1 MANEEKYL
9 EIQQFGIYIVDLGKP
24 HSDRDNFHSSVSS
37 GRRPVVVLGNKMGL
51 KHSPVVHVI
60 PLTTRLAKAQKKKL
74 PVHVQINVEGDVK
87 SKCDYLVDS
96 VIMAE
101 QLTVIPKHKIQ
112 KYVGTISEAKTL
124 ELKAAL
130 NLALGI

>member
-60 PLTTRLAKAQKKKL
+60 PLTTRLAKAQKKKHL
-74 PVHVQINVEGDVK
+74 FTFR
-87 SKCDYLVDS
+87 
-96 VIMAE
+96 
-101 QLTVIPKHKIQ
+101 LT
-112 KYVGTISEAKTL
+112 
-124 ELKAAL
+124 LK
-130 NLALGI
+130 GM